1 MFPCFKIFVQ
11 CPWLMPLWQQMIV
24 LLATLLYLLPMAHP
38 PILLQLTLGM
48 KLSIQLATINN
59 WQKFHYQ
66 LRGKQLQRRFRARRK
81 TYLAQANLIY
91 LCKLILIS
99 ISPAWDPYPLSTTRL
114 ATLYYWQRI
123 LLVKKEK
130 DKSMTGNPNLGNSL
144 ATISITIKLRD
155 REFNQ

>member
-1 MFPCFKIFVQ
+1 
-11 CPWLMPLWQQMIV
+11 MPLWQQMIV

-81 TYLAQANLIY
+81 TYLTQANLIY

-99 ISPAWDPYPLSTTRL
+99 ISPA
-114 ATLYYWQRI
+114 
-123 LLVKKEK
+123 
-130 DKSMTGNPNLGNSL
+130 
-144 ATISITIKLRD
+144 
-155 REFNQ
+155 